1 MVGSKYFELTF
12 PVIIMR
18 MGGLDGVA
26 LQKREYREL
35 LNTLDIN
42 VHAIAGVSEKQF
54 STTLPIGHQ
63 ESIIEE
69 LSFDNKISKLIFAN
83 QFKLGFEKEGVPEI
97 SISEWKKLFDSHKQ
111 KIKNKVGK
119 VIESIPNNTPVIV
132 YNLLA
137 LRHSQP
143 AAAVALKEIIQEN
156 PNRGFLSHAADP
168 DAERPKKIARI
179 KNEALKKISAD
190 SPDKPYSG
198 GPYYFDNLY
207 HIVLNP
213 TQKKNFAEKY
223 GIPEKHIF
231 EIPDFLDFQTEE
243 LKLKKKPDRIFIDY
257 LASSYVVSDGDSCRY
272 EKRKVNPDGVFFLTP
287 VRPVERKKIRELMLL
302 ARLYEITKEKDLYFI
317 VTHPNIDDPPYFQ
330 QTVEFAEKIGLNY
343 LHLGKSFT
351 LETLEFVYDNLSPV
365 NCVGAVASSAGGW
378 ENALNE
384 MANSGIPFF
393 MSTKLNSYF
402 PLTQQIKIKTLGV
415 DFEPLY
421 KLCDDILSDKKTF
434 EEIRPILAQFC
445 ENTGLF
451 LWISNIFDR
460 TERKKLIEHNYRQ
473 ALKFLSHEASAPKL
487 LEAILYIYARH
498 GLPGRPGEKCIP

>member
-257 LASSYVVSDGDSCRY
+257 LASSYVVSDGDSCR
-272 EKRKVNPDGVFFLTP
+272 
-287 VRPVERKKIRELMLL
+287 
-302 ARLYEITKEKDLYFI
+302 
-317 VTHPNIDDPPYFQ
+317 
-330 QTVEFAEKIGLNY
+330 
-343 LHLGKSFT
+343 
-351 LETLEFVYDNLSPV
+351 
-365 NCVGAVASSAGGW
+365 
-378 ENALNE
+378 
-384 MANSGIPFF
+384 
-393 MSTKLNSYF
+393 
-402 PLTQQIKIKTLGV
+402 
-415 DFEPLY
+415 
-421 KLCDDILSDKKTF
+421 
-434 EEIRPILAQFC
+434 
-445 ENTGLF
+445 
-451 LWISNIFDR
+451 
-460 TERKKLIEHNYRQ
+460 
-473 ALKFLSHEASAPKL
+473 
-487 LEAILYIYARH
+487 
-498 GLPGRPGEKCIP
+498 